1 MKLTEDVKEW
11 ERMEMEQGKGA
22 IFVTGASTGIGRA
35 AALQLDKLGYPV
47 FASVRQKKDADD
59 LHKAASEKLRPILMD
74 VTDEN
79 SIARA
84 KDEIAGAL
92 GGKGLWGLVN
102 NAGISFRAPLEY
114 TPMADFR
121 RLYDANVF
129 GLLAVTQA
137 FLPLIRQSRGRI
149 VNVSSLT
156 SLWVTPFH
164 GIYSSAKMAVNGI
177 SEALRM
183 ELMPFGVKVILMI
196 YGGVQTEL
204 WDRVEKATTDLTSH
218 FPPDFDQLY
227 AARQRRAFEYFASAG
242 RSGLLAQHAAEPIV
256 HALTS
261 PNPKRVYL
269 AGPGAR
275 PASILTKLLPGRLK
289 DRFIIK
295 SMGLDK

>member
-1 MKLTEDVKEW
+1 MKTEQD
-11 ERMEMEQGKGA
+11 KGA
-22 IFVTGASTGIGRA
+22 IFITGASTGIGRA

-47 FASVRQKKDADD
+47 FASVRKKQDADD
-59 LHKAASEKLRPILMD
+59 LQKAASEKLKPVLMD

-84 KDEIAGAL
+84 RDEIAGAL
-92 GGKGLWGLVN
+92 GGGKLWGLVN

-137 FLPLIRQSRGRI
+137 FLPMLRQSRGRI

-183 ELMPFGVKVILMI
+183 ELLPLGVKVILMI
-196 YGGVQTEL
+196 YGGVQTAL
-204 WDRVEKATTDLTSH
+204 WDSAEKATTDLACR
-218 FPPDFDQLY
+218 FPPEFNQLY

-242 RSGLLAQHAAEPIV
+242 RKGLLPQQAAEPIV
-256 HALTS
+256 HALTA
-261 PNPKRVYL
+261 PNPKQIYL
-269 AGPGAR
+269 AGPGAI
-275 PASILTKLLPGRLK
+275 PASILSKLLPDSLK
-289 DRFIIK
+289 DRFKIK
-295 SMGLDK
+295 SMGLDQGEPLP

>member
-1 MKLTEDVKEW
+1 
-11 ERMEMEQGKGA
+11 MEMEQGKKA

-35 AALQLDKLGYPV
+35 TALRLDKLGYPV
-47 FASVRQKKDADD
+47 FASVRKQQDADS
-59 LHKAASEKLRPILMD
+59 LRKAASGKLTPVLMD
-74 VTDEN
+74 VTDED

-84 KDEIAGAL
+84 RDEIAGAL
-92 GGKGLWGLVN
+92 AGTALWGLVN

-137 FLPLIRQSRGRI
+137 FLPLLRQSRGRI

-183 ELMPFGVKVILMI
+183 ELTPLGVKVILMI

-204 WDRVEKATTDLTSH
+204 WDRVEKATTDLACH
-218 FPPDFDQLY
+218 YPPEFNQLY
-227 AARQRRAFEYFASAG
+227 AARQRRAFEYFATAG
-242 RSGLLAQHAAEPIV
+242 RSGLPASQAAEPIV

-261 PNPKRVYL
+261 PDPQRVYL

-275 PASILTKLLPGRLK
+275 MASILTKILPGKLK
-289 DRFIIK
+289 ERFIIK
-295 SMGLDK
+295 SMGLDKL

>member
-1 MKLTEDVKEW
+1 
-11 ERMEMEQGKGA
+11 MEMEQVKGA

-35 AALQLDKLGYPV
+35 TALELAKLGYPV

-59 LHKAASEKLRPILMD
+59 LQKAASGKLTPVIMD
-74 VTDEN
+74 VMDED

-84 KDEIAGAL
+84 RDQIAGAL
-92 GGKGLWGLVN
+92 DGKGLWGLVN

-183 ELMPFGVKVILMI
+183 ELLPHGVKVILMI
-196 YGGVQTEL
+196 YGGVQTAL
-204 WDRVEKATTDLTSH
+204 WDRVEKATADLACQY
-218 FPPDFDQLY
+218 PPEFSKLY

-242 RSGLLAQHAAEPIV
+242 RSGLLASQAAQPIV

-261 PNPKRVYL
+261 PKPKRIYL
-269 AGPGAR
+269 AGPGAK
-275 PASILTKLLPGRLK
+275 PASILTKRLPGPLK
-289 DRFIIK
+289 ERFIIK
-295 SMGLDK
+295 SMGLDKL

>member
-1 MKLTEDVKEW
+1 
-11 ERMEMEQGKGA
+11 METAQGKGA
-22 IFVTGASTGIGRA
+22 IFITGASTGIGRA
-35 AALQLDKLGYPV
+35 AALQLDSLGYPV
-47 FASVRQKKDADD
+47 FASVRKKQDADD
-59 LHKAASEKLRPILMD
+59 LRKAASEKLQPVLMD

-84 KDEIAGAL
+84 RNEIAGAL
-92 GGKGLWGLVN
+92 GGGKLWGLVN

-137 FLPLIRQSRGRI
+137 FLPMLRQSRGRI

-183 ELMPFGVKVILMI
+183 ELLPLGVRVILMI
-196 YGGVQTEL
+196 YGGVQTAL
-204 WDRVEKATTDLTSH
+204 WDRAEKTTTDLACG
-218 FPPDFDQLY
+218 FPPEFHQLY
-227 AARQRRAFEYFASAG
+227 AARQRKAFEYFAAAG
-242 RSGLLAQHAAEPIV
+242 RSGLLPEQAAWPMV
-256 HALTS
+256 HALTA
-261 PNPKRVYL
+261 PNPKRIYL
-269 AGPGAR
+269 AGPGAK
-275 PASILTKLLPGRLK
+275 PASILSRLLPDSLK
-289 DRFIIK
+289 DRFKIK
-295 SMGLDK
+295 SMGLDQGEPLPS

>member
-1 MKLTEDVKEW
+1 
-11 ERMEMEQGKGA
+11 MEMEQGKGA

-35 AALQLDKLGYPV
+35 AALQLDSLGYPV
-47 FASVRQKKDADD
+47 FASVRKKQDADD
-59 LHKAASEKLRPILMD
+59 LQEAASEKLTPVLMD

-84 KDEIAGAL
+84 RDEITGAL
-92 GGKGLWGLVN
+92 GSRKLWGLVN

-183 ELMPFGVKVILMI
+183 ELLPFGVKVILMI

-204 WDRVEKATTDLTSH
+204 WDRAEKTTTDLACH
-218 FPPDFDQLY
+218 FPPDFHQLY
-227 AARQRRAFEYFASAG
+227 AARQHRAFEYFATIG
-242 RSGLLAQHAAEPIV
+242 RKGLLPRDAVEPMV
-256 HALTS
+256 HALTA

-269 AGPGAR
+269 AGPGAK
-275 PASILTKLLPGRLK
+275 PASILSKLLPDSLK
-289 DRFIIK
+289 DRFKIK
-295 SMGLDK
+295 SMGLDNCG

>member
-1 MKLTEDVKEW
+1 
-11 ERMEMEQGKGA
+11 METEQGKGA

-35 AALQLDKLGYPV
+35 TALELDKLGYPV
-47 FASVRQKKDADD
+47 FASVRKKQDADD
-59 LHKAASEKLRPILMD
+59 LQKAASAKLTPILMD
-74 VTDEN
+74 VTDDN
-79 SIARA
+79 SIVRA
-84 KDEIAGAL
+84 KDEITGAL

-121 RLYDANVF
+121 RLYDANVL

-137 FLPLIRQSRGRI
+137 FLPLIRQTRGRI

-183 ELMPFGVKVILMI
+183 ELMPHGVKVILMI

-204 WDRVEKATTDLTSH
+204 WDRVEKATTDLACQ
-218 FPPDFDQLY
+218 FPPDFNRLY
-227 AARQRRAFEYFASAG
+227 AVRQRRAFEYFASAG
-242 RSGLLAQHAAEPIV
+242 RSGLLAKHAAEPIV

-261 PNPKRVYL
+261 RNPKRVYL

-275 PASILTKLLPGRLK
+275 LASILTKLLPGSLK

>member
-1 MKLTEDVKEW
+1 MEQVKE
-11 ERMEMEQGKGA
+11 A

-35 AALQLDKLGYPV
+35 TALELAKLGYPV
-47 FASVRQKKDADD
+47 FASVRQQKDADD
-59 LHKAASEKLRPILMD
+59 LQKAASGGLTPVLMD
-74 VTDEN
+74 VMDED

-84 KDEIAGAL
+84 RDQIAGAL
-92 GGKGLWGLVN
+92 DGKGLWGLVN

-183 ELMPFGVKVILMI
+183 ELAPLGVKVILMI

-204 WDRVEKATTDLTSH
+204 WDRVEKATTDLACN
-218 FPPDFDQLY
+218 FPPEFNQCY
-227 AARQRRAFEYFASAG
+227 AARQRRAFEYFATAG
-242 RSGLLAQHAAEPIV
+242 RSGLLARQAAEPIV

-261 PNPKRVYL
+261 PDPQRVYL

-275 PASILTKLLPGRLK
+275 MASILTKLLPGKLK
-289 DRFIIK
+289 ERFITK
-295 SMGLDK
+295 SMGLDKL

>member
-1 MKLTEDVKEW
+1 
-11 ERMEMEQGKGA
+11 MEQVKGA

-35 AALQLDKLGYPV
+35 TALELAKLGYPV

-59 LHKAASEKLRPILMD
+59 LQKAASGKLTPVLMD
-74 VTDEN
+74 VMDED

-84 KDEIAGAL
+84 RDQIAGAL
-92 GGKGLWGLVN
+92 DGKGLWGLVN

-114 TPMADFR
+114 TPLADFR

-183 ELMPFGVKVILMI
+183 ELLPHGVKVILMI
-196 YGGVQTEL
+196 YGGVQTAL
-204 WDRVEKATTDLTSH
+204 WDRVEKATADLACKY
-218 FPPDFDQLY
+218 PPEFSELY
-227 AARQRRAFEYFASAG
+227 AARQRRAFEYFATAG
-242 RSGLLAQHAAEPIV
+242 RSGLLAEQAAEPII

-261 PNPKRVYL
+261 SKPKRIYL
-269 AGPGAR
+269 AGPGAK
-275 PASILTKLLPGRLK
+275 PASILTKLLPGPLK
-289 DRFIIK
+289 ERFIIK
-295 SMGLDK
+295 SMGLDKL